1 MISVLKEEE
10 IGQRHT
16 QRKDHV
22 KTQGEED
29 RLPAKKRRSEETKH
43 STSLLWTSSLQN

>member
-29 RLPAKKRRSEETKH
+29 HLQAKRGSKETNQ
-43 STSLLWTSSLQN
+43 SAS